1 MKTKFKT
8 LFVLVIL
15 MMCMSSC
22 VYSLFPIYTED
33 NLVYLPEL
41 EGKWQLGSDPGQ
53 YVEFKPPVNLSSVVT
68 MTARDTV
75 KLDNG
80 AKVTLSKSVTI
91 GMGGDSYV
99 AVDGDTIRSLEE
111 LRALTENNGEN
122 TSNPKVTAAA
132 ERMLKDM
139 TEAVDVLTRS
149 PGSISDLADQMAYR
163 MTFVNGD
170 EKYKYEV
177 HLAQIGDDI
186 FMDLYATDDS
196 FSDSAFGSNVWF
208 PVHTF
213 MKLELDN
220 DQLTITQFDLEKMNK
235 LFDSNLIRMK
245 HENIDGTV
253 LITAKP
259 EEIQKFLKKY
269 SRDESVFDEVETYSR
284 ITD

>member
-1 MKTKFKT
+1 M
-8 LFVLVIL
+8 
-15 MMCMSSC
+15 
-22 VYSLFPIYTED
+22 
-33 NLVYLPEL
+33 
-41 EGKWQLGSDPGQ
+41 
-53 YVEFKPPVNLSSVVT
+53 
-68 MTARDTV
+68 
-75 KLDNG
+75 
-80 AKVTLSKSVTI
+80 
-91 GMGGDSYV
+91 
-99 AVDGDTIRSLEE
+99 
-111 LRALTENNGEN
+111 
-122 TSNPKVTAAA
+122 
-132 ERMLKDM
+132 
-139 TEAVDVLTRS
+139 
-149 PGSISDLADQMAYR
+149 
-163 MTFVNGD
+163 
-170 EKYKYEV
+170 